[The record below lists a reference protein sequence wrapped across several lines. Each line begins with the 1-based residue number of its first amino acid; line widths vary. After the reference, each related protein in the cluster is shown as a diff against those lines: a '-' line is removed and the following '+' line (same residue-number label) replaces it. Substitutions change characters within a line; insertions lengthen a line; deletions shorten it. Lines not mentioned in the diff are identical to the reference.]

1 MYFIYVIILCGRCF
15 MKILITTD
23 TYRPTINGVVTSIES
38 LKKALN
44 RLGHDVRI
52 LTFSDSF
59 NSKKE
64 EDIYYMGSLGA
75 GKFYP
80 DARMN
85 KLFYNRFYEDI
96 MEWKPDIVHSQT
108 EFTMFIQARRIAKDL
123 DIPLLHTYHTVYED
137 YTHYFSLNKK
147 IGKELAKQ
155 FTKQIIRFTDGVIV
169 PTKKIYNLL
178 KDYNIHEEIYV
189 VPTGINVQKLSEC
202 DDFDIRSGYKI
213 PKDKHII
220 LFLGRIGKEKN
231 ITEILNYLENI
242 ERDDIVFIIAGAG
255 PFLTELKEIGLNSKI
270 KNRIIFTGMIDSSK
284 VGNFYSQAD
293 VFVSAST
300 SETQGLTFIE
310 AMACSTPIICR
321 HDDCLEGVL
330 IDGKTGFGYDTE
342 EEFIEYLNRI
352 LDNEE
357 LRCEMGRNC
366 KRLVDENYTED
377 SFANKIEKIYKK
389 VIEEYAK
396 SIQ

>member
-1 MYFIYVIILCGRCF
+1 

-38 LKKALN
+38 LKKALD

-59 NSKKE
+59 NSKQE
-64 EDIYYMGSLGA
+64 GNIYYMGSLGA

-96 MEWKPDIVHSQT
+96 MDWKPDIVHSQT
-108 EFTMFIQARRIAKDL
+108 EFTMFIQAKKIAKDL

-155 FTKQIIRFTDGVIV
+155 FTKQIIKTTDGVVV
-169 PTKKIYNLL
+169 PTNKIYNLL
-178 KDYNIHEEIYV
+178 TDYNIHEDIYV
-189 VPTGINVQKLSEC
+189 APTGINVNKLSEC

-213 PKDKHII
+213 PEDKHIV

-231 ITEILNYLENI
+231 ITEILQYLENI
-242 ERDDIVFIIAGAG
+242 NRDDIVFIIAGAG
-255 PFLTELKEIGLNSKI
+255 PFLSELKDICSNSKI
-270 KNRIIFTGMIDSSK
+270 RDRLIFTGMIDSSK
-284 VGNFYSQAD
+284 VANFYSKAD

-310 AMACSTPIICR
+310 SMACSTPIICR
-321 HDDCLEGVL
+321 HDDCLDGVL
-330 IDGKTGFGYDTE
+330 IEGKTGFGYDTE
-342 EEFIEYLNRI
+342 EEFIDYLNQI
-352 LDNEE
+352 LDNEK
-357 LRCEMGRNC
+357 LRDKMGKNC
-366 KRLVDENYTED
+366 KQLVDENYTED

-389 VIEEYAK
+389 VIENHAK
-396 SIQ
+396 SVQ

>member
-1 MYFIYVIILCGRCF
+1 

-38 LKKALN
+38 LKKALD

-59 NSKKE
+59 NSKQE
-64 EDIYYMGSLGA
+64 GDIYYMGSLGA

-96 MEWKPDIVHSQT
+96 MDWKPDIVHSQT
-108 EFTMFIQARRIAKDL
+108 EFTMFIQAKKIAKDL

-155 FTKQIIRFTDGVIV
+155 FTKQIIKTTDGVVV
-169 PTKKIYNLL
+169 PTNKIYNLL
-178 KDYNIHEEIYV
+178 TEYNIHEDIYV
-189 VPTGINVQKLSEC
+189 APTGINVQKLSEC

-213 PKDKHII
+213 PEDKHIV

-231 ITEILNYLENI
+231 ITEILQYLENI
-242 ERDDIVFIIAGAG
+242 DRDDIVFIIAGAG
-255 PFLTELKEIGLNSKI
+255 PFLSELKDICSNSKI
-270 KNRIIFTGMIDSSK
+270 RDRLIFTGMIDSSK
-284 VGNFYSQAD
+284 VGNFYSNAD

-310 AMACSTPIICR
+310 SMACSTPIICR
-321 HDDCLEGVL
+321 HDDCLDGVL
-330 IDGKTGFGYDTE
+330 IEGKTGFGYDTE
-342 EEFIEYLNRI
+342 DEFIDYLNQI
-352 LDNEE
+352 LDNEK
-357 LRCEMGRNC
+357 LRDKMGKNC
-366 KRLVDENYTED
+366 KQLVDENYTED
-377 SFANKIEKIYKK
+377 SFANKIEQIYKK
-389 VIEEYAK
+389 VIENHAK
-396 SIQ
+396 SVQ

>member
-1 MYFIYVIILCGRCF
+1 

-38 LKKALN
+38 LKKALD

-59 NSKKE
+59 NSKQE
-64 EDIYYMGSLGA
+64 DDIYYMGSLGA

-96 MEWKPDIVHSQT
+96 MDWKPDIVHSQT
-108 EFTMFIQARRIAKDL
+108 EFTMFIQAKKIAKDL

-155 FTKQIIRFTDGVIV
+155 FSKQIIKMTDGVVV
-169 PTKKIYNLL
+169 PTNKIYNLL
-178 KDYNIHEEIYV
+178 TEYNIQEDIYV
-189 VPTGINVQKLSEC
+189 APTGINVQKLSEC

-213 PKDKHII
+213 PEDKHIV

-231 ITEILNYLENI
+231 ITEILQYLENI
-242 ERDDIVFIIAGAG
+242 DRDDIVFIIAGAG
-255 PFLTELKEIGLNSKI
+255 PFLSELKDICSNSKI
-270 KNRIIFTGMIDSSK
+270 RDRLIFTGMIDSSK

-310 AMACSTPIICR
+310 SMACSTPIICR
-321 HDDCLEGVL
+321 RDDCLDGVL

-342 EEFIEYLNRI
+342 EEFIEYINQI
-352 LDNEE
+352 LDNEK
-357 LRCEMGRNC
+357 LRDEMGKNC
-366 KRLVDENYTED
+366 KQLVDENYTED
-377 SFANKIEKIYKK
+377 SFANKIEQIYTK
-389 VIEEYAK
+389 VIENHAK
-396 SIQ
+396 SVQ

>member
-1 MYFIYVIILCGRCF
+1 

-38 LKKALN
+38 LKKALD

-59 NSKKE
+59 NSKQE
-64 EDIYYMGSLGA
+64 DDIYYMGSLGA

-96 MEWKPDIVHSQT
+96 MDWKPDIVHSQT
-108 EFTMFIQARRIAKDL
+108 EFTMFIQAKKIAKDL

-155 FTKQIIRFTDGVIV
+155 FTKQIIKTTDGVVV
-169 PTKKIYNLL
+169 PTNKIYNLL
-178 KDYNIHEEIYV
+178 TDYNIHEDIYV
-189 VPTGINVQKLSEC
+189 VPTGINVHKLSEC

-213 PKDKHII
+213 PEDKHIV

-231 ITEILNYLENI
+231 ITEILQYLENI
-242 ERDDIVFIIAGAG
+242 DRDDIVFIIAGAG
-255 PFLTELKEIGLNSKI
+255 PFLSELKDICSNSKI
-270 KNRIIFTGMIDSSK
+270 RDRLIFTGMIDSSK
-284 VGNFYSQAD
+284 VGNFYSNAD

-310 AMACSTPIICR
+310 SMACSTPIICR
-321 HDDCLEGVL
+321 HDDCLDGVL

-342 EEFIEYLNRI
+342 EEFIYYLNQI
-352 LDNEE
+352 LDNKK
-357 LRCEMGRNC
+357 LRDKMGKNC
-366 KRLVDENYTED
+366 KQLVDENYTED
-377 SFANKIEKIYKK
+377 SFANKIEQIYTK
-389 VIEEYAK
+389 VIENHAK
-396 SIQ
+396 SVQ

>member
-1 MYFIYVIILCGRCF
+1 

-38 LKKALN
+38 LKKALD

-59 NSKKE
+59 NSKQE
-64 EDIYYMGSLGA
+64 GDIYYMGSLGA

-96 MEWKPDIVHSQT
+96 MDWKPDIVHSQT
-108 EFTMFIQARRIAKDL
+108 EFTMFIQAKKIAKDL
-123 DIPLLHTYHTVYED
+123 DVPLLHTYHTVYED

-155 FTKQIIRFTDGVIV
+155 FTKQIIKTTDGVVV
-169 PTKKIYNLL
+169 PTNKIYNLL
-178 KDYNIHEEIYV
+178 TEYNIREDIYV
-189 VPTGINVQKLSEC
+189 APTGINVQKLSEC

-213 PKDKHII
+213 PEDKHIV

-231 ITEILNYLENI
+231 ITEILQYLENI
-242 ERDDIVFIIAGAG
+242 DRDDIVFIIAGAG
-255 PFLTELKEIGLNSKI
+255 PFLSELKDICSNSKI
-270 KNRIIFTGMIDSSK
+270 RDRLIFTGMIDSSK
-284 VGNFYSQAD
+284 VGNFYSKAD

-310 AMACSTPIICR
+310 SMACSTPIICR
-321 HDDCLEGVL
+321 HDDCLDGVL
-330 IDGKTGFGYDTE
+330 IDGETGFGYDTE
-342 EEFIEYLNRI
+342 EEFIDYLNQI
-352 LDNEE
+352 LDNKK
-357 LRCEMGRNC
+357 LRDKMGKNC
-366 KRLVDENYTED
+366 KQLVDENYTED
-377 SFANKIEKIYKK
+377 SFANKIEQIYIK
-389 VIEEYAK
+389 VIENHAK
-396 SIQ
+396 SVQ

>member
-1 MYFIYVIILCGRCF
+1 

-38 LKKALN
+38 LKKALD

-59 NSKKE
+59 NSKQE
-64 EDIYYMGSLGA
+64 GDIYYMGSLGA

-96 MEWKPDIVHSQT
+96 MDWKPDIVHSQT
-108 EFTMFIQARRIAKDL
+108 EFTMFIQAKKIAKDL

-155 FTKQIIRFTDGVIV
+155 FTKQIIKTTDGVVV
-169 PTKKIYNLL
+169 PTNKIYNLL
-178 KDYNIHEEIYV
+178 TEYNIHEDIYV
-189 VPTGINVQKLSEC
+189 ASTGINVQKLSEC

-213 PKDKHII
+213 PEDKHIV

-231 ITEILNYLENI
+231 ITEILQYLENI
-242 ERDDIVFIIAGAG
+242 DRDDIVFIIAGAG
-255 PFLTELKEIGLNSKI
+255 PFLSELKDICSNSKI
-270 KNRIIFTGMIDSSK
+270 RDRLIFTGMIDSSK
-284 VGNFYSQAD
+284 VGNFYSKAD

-310 AMACSTPIICR
+310 SMACSTPIICR
-321 HDDCLEGVL
+321 HDDCLDGVL
-330 IDGKTGFGYDTE
+330 IDGETGFGYDTE
-342 EEFIEYLNRI
+342 EEFIDYLNQI
-352 LDNEE
+352 LDNKK
-357 LRCEMGRNC
+357 LRDKMGKNC
-366 KRLVDENYTED
+366 KQLVDENYTED
-377 SFANKIEKIYKK
+377 SFANKIEQIYIK
-389 VIEEYAK
+389 VIENHAK
-396 SIQ
+396 SV